1 MKDNGVNEDNEVNE
15 SQGKTEL
22 ITTTKKLLV
31 QKENEPRDH
40 RGFTKIN

>member
-15 SQGKTEL
+15 SQGKTEP

-31 QKENEPRDH
+31 QKENETQRPQRFH
-40 RGFTKIN
+40 KN